1 MSEVDTKAHEQAE
14 ERAYGFWLFL
24 MSDAILFSLLFA
36 TYAIMVTATD
46 NGPARTEIFGYWRT
60 AANTALLLSSSLT
73 MGLASIAIC
82 EARKSAAFQWIFVT
96 MILALAFLV
105 LEIQEFMGLVA
116 QGAGPDRSGFL
127 SAYFTLVGT
136 HGAHVTAGLI
146 WMAVLCLHLAMAP
159 IGPAV
164 QSATERLTMFW
175 HLVGIVWIGIYSM
188 VYLPGLYQ

>member
-1 MSEVDTKAHEQAE
+1 MSEVDAKALDESE

-46 NGPARTEIFGYWRT
+46 NGPDRTEIFGYWRT

-73 MGLASIAIC
+73 MGLASIAIR
-82 EARKSAAFQWIFVT
+82 EDRKSTAFQWIFVT

-105 LEIQEFMGLVA
+105 LEIQEFAGLFA

-136 HGAHVTAGLI
+136 HGAHVTVGLI
-146 WMAVLCLHLAMAP
+146 WMAVLCVHLALRP
-159 IGPAV
+159 IGPV
-164 QSATERLTMFW
+164 IQSITERLTMFW

>member
-1 MSEVDTKAHEQAE
+1 MSEVDAKTLEESE

-46 NGPARTEIFGYWRT
+46 NGPDRTEIFGYWRT

-82 EARKSAAFQWIFVT
+82 ETRKSASFQWIFVT

-105 LEIQEFMGLVA
+105 LEIQEFAGLIA

-136 HGAHVTAGLI
+136 HGAHVIVGLI
-146 WMAVLCLHLAMAP
+146 WMAVLCLHLALRP
-159 IGPAV
+159 ISPEI
-164 QSATERLTMFW
+164 QSITERLTMFW
-175 HLVGIVWIGIYSM
+175 HLVGIVWIGIYSL